1 MGFSAGNTAGE
12 FHHGVAGTSN
22 ADMMNLGSD
31 VGEFD
36 NNEMTYSMWFKTT
49 NNDTDM
55 RMLVNHPSA
64 TDHFM
69 LVMHQGKMNV
79 LTATNASS
87 SLGTA
92 GTAYNDGQWH
102 HVLAVRNGDNIS
114 DAELWMDGVDV
125 SNTLSYI
132 TWFSKA
138 GNHAL
143 IGSRGLDSQPH
154 RLAFDGTIDE
164 VTIWDRALTN
174 PEIALISN
182 SAVAKPAIEPH
193 GYAQT
198 VLDLAPEAHY
208 RMEETGVSADTVL
221 KNETGDTSR
230 DGVWGYSSTYP
241 TSAPVAGV
249 AGPRPT
255 DRLGGTGPYLRGFE
269 SGNKAG
275 DFHFGDDPDRAD
287 MMNLGSDVGEFDNNE
302 MTYSMWFKT
311 DNDRGN
317 MRMLV
322 NGSASS
328 NPFLLV
334 MHAGQLNVLTATGAA
349 YSLGTKGVTY
359 DDDYWHHVVAV
370 RNGDVVAD
378 AELWIDGVDVSN
390 TLQYISWF
398 SMPASSA
405 LIGARDIGDYNN
417 SFAGAI
423 DEVSVWDRALTPDE
437 IRGLFFAA
445 ITAVPEPASILLL
458 GLGGL
463 GLLCSLRLRRRLS

>member
-1 MGFSAGNTAGE
+1 MPEGTHTGSLSFRSLSAPVIQLIESEMHEERFSAGE
-12 FHHGVAGTSN
+12 FLMRQGDAATSMMVIREGVVDIHTL
-22 ADMMNLGSD
+22 DD
-31 VGEFD
+31 
-36 NNEMTYSMWFKTT
+36 
-49 NNDTDM
+49 
-55 RMLVNHPSA
+55 
-64 TDHFM
+64 
-69 LVMHQGKMNV
+69 QGGRKHIN
-79 LTATNASS
+79 
-87 SLGTA
+87 
-92 GTAYNDGQWH
+92 
-102 HVLAVRNGDNIS
+102 
-114 DAELWMDGVDV
+114 
-125 SNTLSYI
+125 
-132 TWFSKA
+132 K
-138 GNHAL
+138 
-143 IGSRGLDSQPH
+143 GSRGDVVGEMSL
-154 RLAFDGTIDE
+154 LAGGTRTASI
-164 VTIWDRALTN
+164 VALSDVQVLVL
-174 PEIALISN
+174 PAERFHQLAHEHHAISVVLTQL
-182 SAVAKPAIEPH
+182 VA
-193 GYAQT
+193 
-198 VLDLAPEAHY
+198 
-208 RMEETGVSADTVL
+208 
-221 KNETGDTSR
+221 
-230 DGVWGYSSTYP
+230 
-241 TSAPVAGV
+241 
-249 AGPRPT
+249 

-287 MMNLGSDVGEFDNNE
+287 MMNLGSDVGEFDSDD

-311 DNDRGN
+311 DNDLGN

-322 NGSASS
+322 NGSAAS

-359 DDDYWHHVVAV
+359 DDDFWHHVVAV